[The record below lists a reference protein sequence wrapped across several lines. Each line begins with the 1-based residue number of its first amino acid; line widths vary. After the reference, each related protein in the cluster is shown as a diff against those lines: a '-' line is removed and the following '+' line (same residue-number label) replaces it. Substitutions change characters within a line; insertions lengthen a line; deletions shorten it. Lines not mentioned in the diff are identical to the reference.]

1 MRLRDKIALITGG
14 NSGIG
19 LATAERFVEEGARV
33 AITGRD
39 QKTLDAAV
47 TKLGPNALAIQAD
60 LTEDGAAERAVA
72 ATIERFGAL
81 DILFLNAGIAGNTP
95 VGTTSRAQFEQ
106 VLATNLT
113 AVFFTVQA
121 AAPHLKEGGS
131 IILNG
136 SVHQVLGIPG
146 ASAYA
151 ASKGGIGAMNRVLAS
166 EFAPR
171 GIRVNNVVPG
181 ATRTPIWRTFAATS
195 EELEKLEAVY
205 SRGIPLG
212 HLGEAVDIANAVL
225 FLASDEARHV
235 TGTEIV
241 VDGGTIGAP
250 AGAPIFRAET

>member
-1 MRLRDKIALITGG
+1 MKLQNKTALITGG

-19 LATAERFVEEGARV
+19 LATAERFIEEGARV
-33 AITGRD
+33 VITGRN
-39 QKTLDAAV
+39 QQTLDAAAE
-47 TKLGPNALAIQAD
+47 KLGPNALAVRAD

-72 ATIERFGAL
+72 AAIERFGTL
-81 DILFLNAGIAGNTP
+81 DIVFANAGIPGPTP
-95 VGTTSRAQFEQ
+95 VGSTDRAQFER
-106 VLATNLT
+106 VIATNLT

-121 AAPHLKEGGS
+121 ASPHLAAGAS

-171 GIRVNNVVPG
+171 GIRVNSVVPG
-181 ATRTPIWRTFAATS
+181 ATRTPIWEARAPTPEAM
-195 EELEKLEAVY
+195 EQLEAAY
-205 SRGIPLG
+205 SLAIPLG
-212 HLGEAVDIANAVL
+212 HLGDAVDIANAVL
-225 FLASDEARHV
+225 FLASDEAKHI
-235 TGTEIV
+235 TATEIV

-250 AGAPIFRAET
+250 AGAPIFRPAA

>member
-19 LATAERFVEEGARV
+19 LATAERFIQEGARV

-39 QKTLDAAV
+39 RKTLDAAAA
-47 TKLGPNALAIQAD
+47 KLGPNALAIQAD
-60 LTEDGAAERAVA
+60 LTEDGAAERAIA

-81 DILFLNAGIAGNTP
+81 DVLFLNAGIAGNTP
-95 VGTTSRAQFEQ
+95 VGTTIRADFERII
-106 VLATNLT
+106 ATNLT
-113 AVFFTVQA
+113 AVFFTAQA
-121 AAPHLKEGGS
+121 AAPHLKKGGS
-131 IILNG
+131 IVLNG

-171 GIRVNNVVPG
+171 GIRVNSVVPG
-181 ATRTPIWRTFAATS
+181 ATRTPIWAARATTP
-195 EELEKLEAVY
+195 EALAALENGY
-205 SRGIPLG
+205 SRSIPLG
-212 HLGEAVDIANAVL
+212 HFGEAVDIANAVL
-225 FLASDEARHV
+225 FLASDEARHI

-250 AGAPIFRAET
+250 AGSPIFRAET

>member
-1 MRLRDKIALITGG
+1 MRLHDKIALITGG

-19 LATAERFVEEGARV
+19 LATAERFVQEGARV
-33 AITGRD
+33 AITGRSRR
-39 QKTLDAAV
+39 TLDEAV
-47 TKLGPNALAIQAD
+47 VKLGPNALAIQAD

-72 ATIERFGAL
+72 ATIERFGGL
-81 DILFLNAGIAGNTP
+81 DILFVNAGIAGTTP
-95 VGTTSRAQFEQ
+95 VGATSRAQFEQ
-106 VLATNLT
+106 IIATNLT

-121 AAPHLKEGGS
+121 AAPHLKAGGS

-181 ATRTPIWRTFAATS
+181 ATRTPIWAERAPTPEAMAA
-195 EELEKLEAVY
+195 LEAGY

-212 HLGEAVDIANAVL
+212 RFGEAVDIANAVL
-225 FLASDEARHV
+225 FLASDEARHI

-250 AGAPIFRAET
+250 AGAPIFRPET

>member
-47 TKLGPNALAIQAD
+47 TKLGPNALALQAD

-72 ATIERFGAL
+72 ATIKRFGAL

-136 SVHQVLGIPG
+136 SV
-146 ASAYA
+146 
-151 ASKGGIGAMNRVLAS
+151 R
-166 EFAPR
+166 
-171 GIRVNNVVPG
+171 
-181 ATRTPIWRTFAATS
+181 
-195 EELEKLEAVY
+195 
-205 SRGIPLG
+205 
-212 HLGEAVDIANAVL
+212 D
-225 FLASDEARHV
+225 
-235 TGTEIV
+235 
-241 VDGGTIGAP
+241 
-250 AGAPIFRAET
+250 